1 MIFLLNAEKGR
12 NGRMVSTAG
21 IATESTKKAIA
32 SFPFKGGGP
41 GLWYF
46 AVSPSKKASF
56 SDVKVS
62 QKSFKSGYSW
72 FLGDLDS
79 N

>member
-1 MIFLLNAEKGR
+1 MFLHNAEKGR

-32 SFPFKGGGP
+32 SFPFKGGGS

-46 AVSPSKKASF
+46 AVSLSPRKPL
-56 SDVKVS
+56 S
-62 QKSFKSGYSW
+62 QMLRYHKNLLNRGIVGFR
-72 FLGDLDS
+72 
-79 N
+79 